1 MLFSSPEFIF
11 VFLPVTLVVYFLLSS
26 SRKVEASR
34 LWLLIASL
42 FFYGWWNAT
51 NLILIGASMIF
62 NFTFGNL
69 IIRNRQKWLL
79 TLGVSVNLA
88 VLFYY
93 KYANFFLTNFNSVFH
108 GDYALLNVVLP
119 LGVSFFTFTQI
130 AYLVDAYQ
138 GKVGDYKFAHYC
150 LFVTFFPHLIAGPIV
165 HHSQLMPQ
173 FEDRKN
179 LFLNFPNLARGFF
192 IFNLGLAKKIILA
205 DSLATIVSK
214 GYADTAALS
223 TMQAWITSLAYS
235 MQLYYDFSGY
245 SDMAIGLGLL
255 FNIDFPLNFNSPYR
269 SKNIQEFWRR
279 WHITLSQF
287 LRDYIYIPL
296 GGNRRG
302 EWGTAAN
309 LMITFILGGIWHGAG
324 WTFIF
329 WGFLHGAALVIHRQF
344 NRLNL
349 HMANWL
355 GVVLTFLYVNITWVF
370 FRAPSWDSA
379 IALLK
384 AMVGRGVAASEVS
397 LVTDYYAAPIWI
409 AAAILL
415 FTKNTNELGA
425 EFRPDYR
432 RLTTIVLVVMLN
444 LLFLN
449 SAVNQEFLYFDF

>member
-11 VFLPVTLVVYFLLSS
+11 AFLPVTLVVYFLLSS
-26 SRKVEASR
+26 SQKVEASR
-34 LWLLIASL
+34 WWLLIASL
-42 FFYGWWNAT
+42 FFYGWWNPS
-51 NLILIGASMIF
+51 NLILIGLSMIF

-69 IIRNRQKWLL
+69 IIRHRQKWLL
-79 TLGVSVNLA
+79 TVGVSANLA

-93 KYANFFLTNFNSVFH
+93 KYANFFLTNFNGMFEGH
-108 GDYALLNVVLP
+108 YALLNVVLP

-130 AYLVDAYQ
+130 AYLVDSYQ
-138 GKVGDYKFAHYC
+138 GKVGNYKFAHYC

-165 HHSQLMPQ
+165 HHTQLMPQ
-173 FEDRKN
+173 FADQKN
-179 LFLNFPNLARGFF
+179 AFLNFPNLARGFF
-192 IFNLGLAKKIILA
+192 IFNLGLAKKIIIA
-205 DSLATIVSK
+205 DTLSTIVAK
-214 GYADTAALS
+214 GYGDTAAL
-223 TMQAWITSLAYS
+223 TTVQAWVTSLAYS
-235 MQLYYDFSGY
+235 TQLYFDFSGY

-255 FNIDFPLNFNSPYR
+255 FNIDFPLNFNSPYK

-296 GGNRRG
+296 GGNRKG
-302 EWGTAAN
+302 EWGTASN

-344 NRLNL
+344 TRLNL
-349 HMANWL
+349 RMADWL
-355 GVVLTFLYVNITWVF
+355 GVILTFLYVNVTWVF
-370 FRAPSWDSA
+370 FRAPSWRSA
-379 IALLK
+379 IDLLK
-384 AMVGRGVAASEVS
+384 AMVGKGVQTSDVS
-397 LVTDYYAAPIWI
+397 LVSDYYMAPIWI

-425 EFRPDYR
+425 EFKPDYR
-432 RLTTIVLVVMLN
+432 RLATLIIVVMLN

-449 SAVNQEFLYFDF
+449 SATNQEFLYFDF